1 MTPMRD
7 AAPKLGLLC
16 MALSL
21 ALVATSVSA
30 QTRAVTPPTN
40 SGQILQQNQPPN
52 VPIPSSNLNL
62 NVQRAPRHNAAS
74 NETFLVRQIE
84 ITGNTLLSTTELHA
98 LVASEEGKNLS
109 LNNLDALADRITQAY
124 HDHGYPLDLAYVPAQ
139 TLQNGVV
146 RIAVVEAHYGNVVLQ
161 NQSEVANHVLNATLA
176 PLQSGQSIGDFSLE
190 RSLLL
195 LTDVAGAVVNSLMR
209 PGTEVGTSDLVVNVT
224 SAPRYTGTVGL
235 DDYGNSYTDR
245 VRLSGSFAV
254 NGLFHQ
260 GDVLDFSGVSSGA
273 GMNYGRVGYRY
284 LLDGQGTVLGLAAT
298 DLDYKLG
305 NGLSDLHAHGKAQVS
320 SVNLSQPFIRNT
332 RGNLYAQ
339 IEFDHKRLRDDIDVT
354 DIDTNRHSNSWT
366 ATVAGDQRDS
376 TGVTNFNISG
386 TYGRLYFNNLLSEFI
401 DDIGARTA
409 GSYTKFDY
417 SVSRLQQL
425 NVSNALYFGFS
436 GQISNKNLDTSEQFY
451 LGGPNTV
458 RGYDVGVVSGAEG
471 NLATIEY
478 RHDFSFALM
487 PGPWQASI
495 FADSGHVQAYKE
507 PFFPGQNTA
516 RLNSVG
522 IGLHW
527 SAPDEWVISS
537 SVAAPIGNRPVLI
550 GDSSSSSARFWFQV
564 QKGFY

>member
-1 MTPMRD
+1 MTRMPH
-7 AAPKLGLLC
+7 AIPKLGPLC
-16 MALSL
+16 IALSL
-21 ALVATSVSA
+21 ALGAACASA
-30 QTRAVTPPTN
+30 QTRGVTPPT
-40 SGQILQQNQPPN
+40 SGQILQQNQPQN

-62 NVQRAPRHNAAS
+62 NVQRPPRNKAVS

-84 ITGNTLLSTTELHA
+84 ITGNTLLPTAQLHA
-98 LVASEEGKNLS
+98 LVASAEGKNLS
-109 LNNLDALADRITQAY
+109 LDDLDALADRITQAY
-124 HDHGYPLDLAYVPAQ
+124 HDDGYPLDLAYVPAQ

-176 PLQSGQSIGDFSLE
+176 PLQSGQAISDYSLE

-195 LTDVAGAVVNSLMR
+195 LTDVPGAIVNSVMR
-209 PGTEVGTSDLVVNVT
+209 PGTEVGTSDLVVDVT

-235 DDYGNSYTDR
+235 DDYGNRYTDR
-245 VRLSGSFAV
+245 VRLSASFAV

-273 GMNYGRVGYRY
+273 GMSYGRVGYRY

-339 IEFDHKRLRDDIDVT
+339 IEFDHKRLRDDIDVA
-354 DIDTNRHSNSWT
+354 DIETNRHSNSWT

-376 TGVTNFNISG
+376 TGVTNFNVSG
-386 TYGRLYFNNLLSEFI
+386 TYGRLYFNNLYSEFI
-401 DDIGARTA
+401 DYIGARTA

-425 NVSNALYFGFS
+425 DVTNAFYFGFS
-436 GQISNKNLDTSEQFY
+436 GQIANKNLDTSEQFY

-458 RGYDVGVVSGAEG
+458 RGYDVGAVSGAEG

-478 RHDFSFALM
+478 RHDFAFAPM

-495 FADSGHVQAYKE
+495 FVDSGHVQAYKE
-507 PFFPGQNTA
+507 PFFPGQNSA

-527 SAPDEWVISS
+527 AAPDEWVISTD
-537 SVAAPIGNRPVLI
+537 VAAPVGNRPVLV
-550 GDSSSSSARFWFQV
+550 GDNSSRSARFWFQV

>member
-1 MTPMRD
+1 MPHVV
-7 AAPKLGLLC
+7 PKLGLLC
-16 MALSL
+16 IALG
-21 ALVATSVSA
+21 ATSVSA
-30 QTRAVTPPTN
+30 QTRGVTPPT
-40 SGQILQQNQPPN
+40 SGQILQQNQPQN

-62 NVQRAPRHNAAS
+62 NVQRAPRNKAAS

-84 ITGNTLLSTTELHA
+84 ITGNTLLPTAQLHA

-109 LNNLDALADRITQAY
+109 LDDLDALADRITQSY

-161 NQSEVANHVLNATLA
+161 NQSAVADHVLNATLA
-176 PLQSGQSIGDFSLE
+176 PLQSAQAITDYSLE

-195 LTDVAGAVVNSLMR
+195 LTDVPGAAVSSVMR

-224 SAPRYTGTVGL
+224 SAPRYTGTLGL
-235 DDYGNSYTDR
+235 DDYGNRYTDR

-339 IEFDHKRLRDDIDVT
+339 IEFDHKRLRDDIDVA
-354 DIDTNRHSNSWT
+354 DIETNRHSNSWT

-386 TYGRLYFNNLLSEFI
+386 TYGRLYFNNLYAEFI
-401 DDIGARTA
+401 DYIGARTA

-425 NVSNALYFGFS
+425 DTVNALYFGFS
-436 GQISNKNLDTSEQFY
+436 GQIANKNLDTSEQFY

-458 RGYDVGVVSGAEG
+458 RGYDVGAVSGAEG

-478 RHDFSFALM
+478 RHDFTFALM

-495 FADSGHVQAYKE
+495 FVDSGHVQAYKQ
-507 PFFPGQNTA
+507 PFFPGQNSA
-516 RLNSVG
+516 RLNSAG

-527 SAPDEWVISS
+527 VAPDDWVIST
-537 SVAAPIGNRPVLI
+537 SVAAPVGNRPVLV
-550 GDSSSSSARFWFQV
+550 GDNSSRSARFWFQV